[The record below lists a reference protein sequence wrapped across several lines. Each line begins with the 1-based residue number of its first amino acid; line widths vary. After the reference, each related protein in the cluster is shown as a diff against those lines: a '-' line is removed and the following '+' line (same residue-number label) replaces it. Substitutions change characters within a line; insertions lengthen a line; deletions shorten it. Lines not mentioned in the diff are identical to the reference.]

1 MNSAVL
7 ERYEPV
13 IGLEVHAQLS
23 TATKMFTAVPYRFGA
38 EPNTLVDPV
47 VLGLPGTLPVVN
59 REAVACAVKLA
70 LAVGGR
76 IRTVSR
82 FARKHYFYPDL
93 PKGYQISQYEEPYCE
108 GGAVE
113 FEMPDG
119 TRRKVAL
126 TRIHM
131 EEDSGKS
138 MHADAKANFS
148 LVDFNRAG
156 VPLVEI
162 VSEPVIQSAAEAVA
176 YLKALRMVLR
186 TLGICDG
193 NLEEGSMRCDANV
206 SIRPRGTQK
215 LGTRTE
221 MKNLNSFKAV
231 ADAIEYE
238 IGRQAAVLD
247 AGQAVVQATLLWD
260 PAENCTRVLR
270 TKEEAEDYRYFPEP
284 DLPPLH
290 IDPAWVEELRA
301 QTPELPLALKDRLV
315 SQYGLTP
322 YDADILMNNP
332 DMAAYFET
340 CVREAGRPAL
350 AKKIANWILTELLG
364 ICRNEGRI
372 PVAAKDLAQL
382 VLLTDDG
389 EITGRN
395 AKDVFEKL
403 VGGRTDPRA
412 VAAELGLLGS
422 VEVTGELESLCRKL
436 VEENPAQVEK
446 YRSGRRNVMG
456 FFVGEVMKAT
466 RGKANAAAVTELFQ
480 KLLS

>member
-1 MNSAVL
+1 MNPAVL

-23 TATKMFTAVPYRFGA
+23 TTTKMFTSAPYQFGA
-38 EPNTLVDPV
+38 EPNTLIDPV
-47 VLGLPGTLPVVN
+47 VLGLPGTLPTVN
-59 REAVACAVKLA
+59 RQAVAFAVKLA

-119 TRRKVAL
+119 TRHQVTLA
-126 TRIHM
+126 RIHM

-162 VSEPVIQSAAEAVA
+162 VSDPVIHSAAQAVA

-206 SIRPRGTQK
+206 SIRPRGSNQ

-231 ADAIEYE
+231 SDAIEYE
-238 IGRQAAVLD
+238 IERQAAVLD
-247 AGQAVVQATLLWD
+247 AGQTVVQATLLWD
-260 PAENCTRVLR
+260 PTENRTKVLR

-284 DLPPLH
+284 DLPPLY
-290 IDPAWVEELRA
+290 IDPAWIEELRK
-301 QTPELPLALKDRLV
+301 QTPELPLALKDRLI

-322 YDADILMNNP
+322 YDADIFMNHP
-332 DMAAYFET
+332 EVVTYFEN
-340 CVREAGRPAL
+340 CVHTSGRMTL

-364 ICRNEGRI
+364 IYRDTGRI
-372 PVAAKDLAQL
+372 PVAVDDLAQL
-382 VLLTDDG
+382 VALTEDG

-395 AKDVFEKL
+395 AKDVFAQL
-403 VGGRTDPRA
+403 VDGRSNPRA
-412 VAAELGLLGS
+412 IANELGLLGS
-422 VEVTGELESLCRKL
+422 VALTDEIQSLCRKL
-436 VEENPAQVEK
+436 VADNPAQVEK
-446 YRSGRRNVMG
+446 YRNGRRNVMG
-456 FFVGEVMKAT
+456 FFVGEIMKAT
-466 RGKANAAAVTELFQ
+466 RGKADAAAVTEFFQ

>member
-1 MNSAVL
+1 MNPAVL

-23 TATKMFTAVPYRFGA
+23 TATKMFTAVPYRFGV
-38 EPNTLVDPV
+38 EPNTLIDPV

-59 REAVACAVKLA
+59 REAVAFAVKLA

-76 IRTVSR
+76 IRNVSR

-93 PKGYQISQYEEPYCE
+93 PKGYQISQYDEPYCE
-108 GGAVE
+108 GGVIE
-113 FEMPDG
+113 FELADG
-119 TRRKVAL
+119 TRRSVEL

-131 EEDSGKS
+131 EEDSGKN
-138 MHADAKANFS
+138 MHADDGANFS

-162 VSEPVIQSAAEAVA
+162 VSEPVMHSAAEAVG
-176 YLKALRMVLR
+176 YLKALRQILR

-231 ADAIEYE
+231 SDAIEYE
-238 IGRQAAVLD
+238 IERQAAVLD
-247 AGQAVVQATLLWD
+247 DGRGVMQATLLWD
-260 PAENCTRVLR
+260 PARGQTKVLR

-284 DLPPLH
+284 DLPPLS
-290 IDPAWVEELRA
+290 IPAAWIESLRG
-301 QTPELPLALKDRLV
+301 QVPELPLALKDRLI
-315 SQYGLTP
+315 SQYQLTP
-322 YDADILMNNP
+322 YDAEIFMNNLEV
-332 DMAAYFET
+332 AHYFER
-340 CVREAGRPAL
+340 CVTIAAQPAV

-364 ICRNEGRI
+364 TFRDTGKI
-372 PVAAKDLAQL
+372 PVQAGDLAAL
-382 VLLTDDG
+382 VLLVEGG
-389 EITGRN
+389 ELTGRN
-395 AKDVFEKL
+395 AKDVFSRLLAGEQ
-403 VGGRTDPRA
+403 DPRA
-412 VAAELGLLGS
+412 LAAKLGLLGS
-422 VEVTGELESLCRKL
+422 VAADGELEALCRRL
-436 VEENPAQVEK
+436 IDDNPAQVEK
-446 YRSGRRNVMG
+446 YRKGKTNVLG

-466 RGKANAAAVTELFQ
+466 RGKADAAAVTD
-480 KLLS
+480 LLKTLLA

>member
-1 MNSAVL
+1 MNPAVL

-59 REAVACAVKLA
+59 RQAVAYAVKLA

-108 GGAVE
+108 GGAIE

-119 TRRKVAL
+119 TRRKVTL

-162 VSEPVIQSAAEAVA
+162 VSDPVIHSAAEAVA

-206 SIRPRGTQK
+206 SIRPRGAEK

-231 ADAIEYE
+231 SDAIEHE
-238 IGRQAAVLD
+238 IERQAAVLE
-247 AGQAVVQATLLWD
+247 AGGTVVQATLLWD
-260 PAENCTRVLR
+260 PAENRTKVLR

-284 DLPPLH
+284 DLPPLR
-290 IDPAWVEELRA
+290 IDPSWVEELRT
-301 QTPELPLALKDRLV
+301 QVPELPLALKDRLV
-315 SQYGLTP
+315 AQYGLTA

-332 DMAAYFET
+332 EVAAYFEE
-340 CVREAGRPAL
+340 CVRAASRPAL
-350 AKKIANWILTELLG
+350 AKKIANWILTEMLG
-364 ICRNEGRI
+364 TYRDTGRI
-372 PVAAKDLAQL
+372 PVAADDLARL
-382 VLLTDDG
+382 VALTEDG
-389 EITGRN
+389 ELTGRN
-395 AKDVFEKL
+395 AKDVFARLLE
-403 VGGRTDPRA
+403 GRRDPRA

-422 VEVTGELESLCRKL
+422 VAVTDELEALCRKL
-436 VEENPAQVEK
+436 VEENPAQAEK
-446 YRSGRRNVMG
+446 YRSGKRNVMG